1 VKAVLV
7 RASERDRRQ
16 RLEGAV
22 RGTELACWNG
32 VGARVPRGWGI
43 VAVSGDS
50 REGYLR
56 VDGPAGEAVE
66 VRWKKARRRPD
77 LEKVAEE
84 YLRQVQKHGR
94 RRKIEYQAAVEK
106 GSRRGEEGPSDLRFR
121 WQAER
126 KGAGRLFYCRD
137 CRRTVIAQVSCPEHM
152 DIDWQADAILDT
164 VADHGPDPEMVR
176 WGVYGLEFSV
186 PAGFRLVRSR
196 LMSGFMSMN
205 FRGRPGRVIVERW
218 GLADTLL
225 EPEGMLS
232 WHSREYL
239 SELKMFVG
247 DTSALEWRE
256 HEALET
262 RGYEGGLRRLQSALR
277 AFGLP
282 GRMEK
287 FASLA
292 WHCPDSNRIVGVRG
306 FGAAPAEWVRRV
318 AATVR
323 CH

>member
-1 VKAVLV
+1 MRTEA
-7 RASERDRRQ
+7 RDRR
-16 RLEGAV
+16 RPEDAGRAK
-22 RGTELACWNG
+22 ELACWNG

-43 VAVSGDS
+43 VAVSGEN

-56 VDGPAGEAVE
+56 VDGPDGEAIE
-66 VRWKKARRRPD
+66 VRWKRARRRPD

-94 RRKIEYQAAVEK
+94 RRKLEFATGLEK
-106 GSRRGEEGPSDLRFR
+106 SGRGDMEKPSDLRFH

-126 KGAGRLFYCRD
+126 RGWGRLFYCRD
-137 CRRTVIAQVSCPEHM
+137 CRRTVISQVSCPEGM
-152 DIDWQADAILDT
+152 DIGPLAQDVLDS
-164 VADHGPDPEMVR
+164 VADHGLDPEMVR
-176 WGVYGLEFSV
+176 WGVYGLEFEV
-186 PAGFRLVRSR
+186 PKGFRLVRSR
-196 LMSGFMSMN
+196 LMSGFMSLN
-205 FRGRPGRVIVERW
+205 FRGRQGRVIVERW

-225 EPEGMLS
+225 EPEGMLT

-247 DTSALEWRE
+247 ETSAIEWGE

-262 RGYEGGLRRLQSALR
+262 QGYEGGLRRLKSAVR
-277 AFGLP
+277 ALGLP
-282 GRMEK
+282 SRMEK
-287 FASLA
+287 FASVA
-292 WHCPDSNRIVGVRG
+292 WHCAPSNRIVGVRG

>member
-56 VDGPAGEAVE
+56 VDGPDGEAVE

-106 GSRRGEEGPSDLRFR
+106 GSRRGEEGPTDLWFR

-262 RGYEGGLRRLQSALR
+262 RGYEGGLRRLQSAVR

>member
-1 VKAVLV
+1 
-7 RASERDRRQ
+7 
-16 RLEGAV
+16 
-22 RGTELACWNG
+22 
-32 VGARVPRGWGI
+32 
-43 VAVSGDS
+43 
-50 REGYLR
+50 
-56 VDGPAGEAVE
+56 
-66 VRWKKARRRPD
+66 
-77 LEKVAEE
+77 
-84 YLRQVQKHGR
+84 
-94 RRKIEYQAAVEK
+94 
-106 GSRRGEEGPSDLRFR
+106 
-121 WQAER
+121 
-126 KGAGRLFYCRD
+126 
-137 CRRTVIAQVSCPEHM
+137 M
-152 DIDWQADAILDT
+152 DIDRQADAILDT

-247 DTSALEWRE
+247 DTSALEWGE

-262 RGYEGGLRRLQSALR
+262 RGYEGGLRRLQSAVR

-306 FGAAPAEWVRRV
+306 FGAAPAGWVRRV

>member
-1 VKAVLV
+1 M

-56 VDGPAGEAVE
+56 VDGPDGEAVE

-152 DIDWQADAILDT
+152 DIDRQADAILDT

-247 DTSALEWRE
+247 DTSALEWGE

-262 RGYEGGLRRLQSALR
+262 RGYEGGLRRLQSAIR

-282 GRMEK
+282 SRMEK

-306 FGAAPAEWVRRV
+306 FGAAPAGWVRRV